1 MTMPDN
7 SLPKPAEAD
16 SEKTKQALNPA
27 QRKLKK
33 LKNKPVQFVKD
44 SKAYT
49 KAKTGLYLTRAKL
62 GSFALVVLLSIFIV
76 VYYTLIASPRYV
88 SETQFVVKQAAGN
101 EIPLPGLASLAG
113 STSGMRDAL
122 ILKRFIES
130 REMAVALD
138 NSVALKAHYE
148 NSDWD
153 TLSRLQHSST
163 VEDYVEYYK
172 QHILVFYDEMSDVLR
187 VEVQTFDRE
196 YSLMVAQSLL
206 KISEKFI
213 NDLGA
218 EMVDQQTTF
227 AREEVER
234 SYQQLKKQ
242 QTTLIAFQDEFQL
255 YNPEQQG
262 SAVVQVINEL
272 EAKISKEQ
280 AELKSLQVVMR
291 SDSSEV
297 RTKKIR
303 IDALQ
308 QQLAEE
314 KERLTQQ
321 DKQSLNKINV
331 SYQKI
336 QLETELAAD
345 IYKSSLASLESVR
358 IEAYK
363 KLKHLLIIEYPAL
376 SEEDKYPRRIYN
388 IVTWFVVLILLYL
401 VIRLIVVVI
410 KEHRD

>member
-1 MTMPDN
+1 MI
-7 SLPKPAEAD
+7 S
-16 SEKTKQALNPA
+16 
-27 QRKLKK
+27 KL
-33 LKNKPVQFVKD
+33 
-44 SKAYT
+44 
-49 KAKTGLYLTRAKL
+49 
-62 GSFALVVLLSIFIV
+62 
-76 VYYTLIASPRYV
+76 
-88 SETQFVVKQAAGN
+88 
-101 EIPLPGLASLAG
+101 PLPG
-113 STSGMRDAL
+113 
-122 ILKRFIES
+122 
-130 REMAVALD
+130 
-138 NSVALKAHYE
+138 
-148 NSDWD
+148 
-153 TLSRLQHSST
+153 
-163 VEDYVEYYK
+163 
-172 QHILVFYDEMSDVLR
+172 
-187 VEVQTFDRE
+187 
-196 YSLMVAQSLL
+196 
-206 KISEKFI
+206 
-213 NDLGA
+213 
-218 EMVDQQTTF
+218 
-227 AREEVER
+227 EEVER